1 MVIFTS
7 DHGSRGKNSV
17 FEGGAKVPMMVV
29 WPEHIQAGAENDSL
43 IGNIDIAS
51 TLIEVAGGNAPPDMV
66 QDGRSFTSQLFGQ
79 PEPKDWRT
87 HMLIEAG
94 NSRAIVTRD
103 WKYIANRV
111 PPEIEAKMKARPGEV
126 FWTGVDHHN
135 YQTEEMYPAYWDADQ
150 LYDLNKDLYEQQ
162 NLAENPEYRAQLER
176 MQQGLEGVVSDLPH
190 TFGEFGSS
198 Q

>member
-1 MVIFTS
+1 
-7 DHGSRGKNSV
+7 
-17 FEGGAKVPMMVV
+17 MMVV

-135 YQTEEMYPAYWDADQ
+135 YQTEEMYPAYWDANQ

-190 TFGEFGSS
+190 TFGEFGRF